1 MTGALGKFQDDFILA
16 VHGGA
21 VHDGPV
27 AALIRQPGFAVYRNT
42 IMKGCIDALQANY
55 PSIERLV
62 GTEWFRAAAA
72 VYVDRSPP
80 VDSRLLGYGHDF
92 ADFIG
97 GFGPAKELPYLA
109 NVARLDRLWTEAHIA
124 ADEPLLDAA
133 LIASLPAHKL
143 ENIVLKPQAASRWVW
158 FPDQPAYTIW
168 RVNREPAP
176 MPDELAWT
184 GEGALLVRVDG
195 VVQWQ
200 ALDASACVFLDAC
213 ARGVSLEDAV
223 TCALDVYPGADVGPM
238 LSGLLSAGAFSAE
251 SATCSLT

>member
-1 MTGALGKFQDDFILA
+1 MTGALGRFQDDFILA
-16 VHGGA
+16 VHGGE

-27 AALIRQPGFAVYRNT
+27 AALLRQPGFAVYRNT

-55 PSIERLV
+55 PRIERLV

-92 ADFIG
+92 ADFIDD
-97 GFGPAKELPYLA
+97 FEPAKKLPYLA

-124 ADEPLLDAA
+124 ADEPSLDAA
-133 LIASLPAHKL
+133 LVASLPAHKL
-143 ENIVLKPQAASRWVW
+143 ENIVLRPQAATRWIW

-168 RVNREPAP
+168 RVNREQAP

-200 ALDASACVFLDAC
+200 ALDAGACVLLDAC
-213 ARGVSLEDAV
+213 ARGVSLEHAV
-223 TCALDVYPGADVGPM
+223 TCALDVYPGTDVGPM

>member
-1 MTGALGKFQDDFILA
+1 MTGALGRFQDDFVLA
-16 VHGGA
+16 VHGGE

-27 AALIRQPGFAVYRNT
+27 AALVTQPGFAVYRNT

-55 PSIERLV
+55 PCIERLV
-62 GTEWFRAAAA
+62 GTEWLRAAAA
-72 VYVDRSPP
+72 VYVDRSLP

-97 GFGPAKELPYLA
+97 AFEPAKELPYLA

-143 ENIVLKPQAASRWVW
+143 ENMALKPQAAARWVW

-168 RVNREPAP
+168 RVNREQAP
-176 MPDELAWT
+176 MPGELAWT
-184 GEGALLVRVDG
+184 GEGAMLVRVDG
-195 VVQWQ
+195 VVRWQ
-200 ALDASACVFLDAC
+200 ALDAGACVFLDAC
-213 ARGVSLEDAV
+213 ARGVPLEDAV
-223 TCALDVYPGADVGPM
+223 TCVLDVCPGTDVGPM
-238 LSGLLSAGAFSAE
+238 LSGLLSAGTFSAE
-251 SATCSLT
+251 SAAYSLT